1 MVQALYSHSLPLGWP
16 WKEVVEGVPC
26 NAASYRVLTWWCL
39 LVSFRIVR
47 KVTGGRRELS
57 QSMFC
62 GTQAISRPEA
72 VHTVVSAAGVFA
84 AFPAVSEQLLL
95 SAANIFFLFLSPP
108 ALLSTAS
115 LKLPAS
121 IRSLL
126 HRGIRHI
133 VLITPQ
139 RAHTCVAGHGS
150 VCCCS
155 PSLSRGR
162 EELCSSQHSCVAHR
176 SGVRTLVGTGR

>member
-57 QSMFC
+57 QSVFG

-72 VHTVVSAAGVFA
+72 V
-84 AFPAVSEQLLL
+84 
-95 SAANIFFLFLSPP
+95 
-108 ALLSTAS
+108 
-115 LKLPAS
+115 
-121 IRSLL
+121 
-126 HRGIRHI
+126 
-133 VLITPQ
+133 
-139 RAHTCVAGHGS
+139 AHCG
-150 VCCCS
+150 
-155 PSLSRGR
+155 
-162 EELCSSQHSCVAHR
+162 LCSRCICCLPSCL
-176 SGVRTLVGTGR
+176 RTAAIICC